1 MAHALSI
8 YLSFDRVAQR
18 FECPHW
24 TSASRELGEYVSTE
38 FNQVAALT
46 VQDEP
51 IGLDQ
56 RGIQQLLHQPFHPTE
71 RAVQVRQANAH
82 YFQRSVVC
90 KLSLQQ
96 LDHAFQTTQRP
107 FQFM

>member
-24 TSASRELGEYVSTE
+24 TSASCELGEYVSTE
-38 FNQVAALT
+38 FDQVAALT

-56 RGIQQLLHQPFHPTE
+56 RGIQQLLHQPFHPTD
-71 RAVQVRQANAH
+71 RAVQVGQANAH
-82 YFQRSVVC
+82 YFHRSVVC
-90 KLSLQQ
+90 NMSLPPF
-96 LDHAFQTTQRP
+96 DHL
-107 FQFM
+107 